1 MIVPYRSQIA
11 SVRRELEKLGIPAL
25 QDITIDTVERYQGS
39 QRDVI
44 IYSFTVQKHYQLD
57 FLTANRFEED
67 GQTIDRKLNVAIT
80 RARCQLLMT
89 GNGQIL
95 CSDSVFRELLRFTEK
110 RDAVLPATD
119 FFPISDRCCIFG

>member
-1 MIVPYRSQIA
+1 M
-11 SVRRELEKLGIPAL
+11 
-25 QDITIDTVERYQGS
+25 
-39 QRDVI
+39 
-44 IYSFTVQKHYQLD
+44 QKHYQLD
-57 FLTANRFEED
+57 FLTANRSEED

-95 CSDSVFRELLRFTEK
+95 RSDSVFRELLRFTEK

-119 FFPISDRCCIFG
+119 FFPVSDRCSTE